1 VAQHGLRHP
10 EHRHPSVHFLQD
22 QTHPHEHPGQAG
34 FGTLQHDLRQQ
45 LLPSSPSQHD
55 DWHLQQDG
63 APLQHEDWHLK
74 HCLQEQHPNRLEH
87 LKDLKQPKQPKQLE
101 HEQHSAQLQHCALKQ
116 PQLGL
121 HLQQSVGHEQHCLQL
136 PQGLQPEQRGRLQVQ
151 QFGLDWNLQ
160 HERVLK
166 QLQLGL
172 QHDGLQHE
180 LQFGLQHELQFGLQ
194 HELQFGL
201 QHELQFG
208 LQHDGLQVQHELQFG
223 LQHELQSG
231 LQHDGLQVQHE
242 LQLGLQHD
250 RLQHELQLELQD
262 GQSGLQHDVSQHEQL
277 LGPKQGLLHDL
288 QLGLQHDRSGHEQQ
302 EQSKQHDLL
311 QLGKQWQEQQN
322 HDTHMHNFDLH
333 GGENSNISIF
343 KLQNF
348 NMKMNKYA
356 LHSTKKKHRRRNFC

>member
-1 VAQHGLRHP
+1 MAHAKNNNQRKRLVQPQHKHPVAQHGLRHP

-63 APLQHEDWHLK
+63 APLQHDDWHLK

-87 LKDLKQPKQPKQLE
+87 LKDLKQPKQLKQLKHE
-101 HEQHSAQLQHCALKQ
+101 EQHAAQLQHCALKQ

-121 HLQQSVGHEQHCLQL
+121 QLQQSVGHEQHCLQL

-151 QFGLDWNLQ
+151 QLGLHWSLQ
-160 HERVLK
+160 HEGALK
-166 QLQLGL
+166 QLQLGFHHEPQLGL
-172 QHDGLQHE
+172 QHD
-180 LQFGLQHELQFGLQ
+180 GLQ

-223 LQHELQSG
+223 LQH
-231 LQHDGLQVQHE
+231 
-242 LQLGLQHD
+242 D

-262 GQSGLQHDVSQHEQL
+262 GQSGLQHGVSQHEQL
-277 LGPKQGLLHDL
+277 LGQEQGLLHDL

-302 EQSKQHDLL
+302 EQSKQHGLL

-333 GGENSNISIF
+333 GGKNSNISIF
-343 KLQNF
+343 KLQKLKYEALFPTQKFPPKNF
-348 NMKMNKYA
+348 HPSMDTYMEY
-356 LHSTKKKHRRRNFC
+356 